1 MGCCGTNFITTVMDV
16 FGRITP
22 EVFSSLNT
30 LSLQSNIN
38 YKKNMNCE
46 YVIIM
51 SNTSRQFIFLE
62 KIENL
67 YSFLQLGFHK
77 NYLHIGYIKFVWQE
91 KLKQHIKMDYGKY
104 YKLSKK
110 ITWNVASTSE
120 LFTIS
125 TVFVPTAPRSI
136 CIKLTL
142 FAPRCTLGPEKQRI
156 MKWNSEFYIYVH
168 WFSLLILQLL
178 IYVTY
183 LHLSRIRHIWW
194 QLCWCY
200 QWQQHWNSLWM

>member
-1 MGCCGTNFITTVMDV
+1 MDV

-77 NYLHIGYIKFVWQE
+77 NYLHIGYIKIC
-91 KLKQHIKMDYGKY
+91 LTGK
-104 YKLSKK
+104 
-110 ITWNVASTSE
+110 INAT
-120 LFTIS
+120 
-125 TVFVPTAPRSI
+125 
-136 CIKLTL
+136 
-142 FAPRCTLGPEKQRI
+142 
-156 MKWNSEFYIYVH
+156 H
-168 WFSLLILQLL
+168 
-178 IYVTY
+178 
-183 LHLSRIRHIWW
+183 
-194 QLCWCY
+194 
-200 QWQQHWNSLWM
+200 